1 MEIKLKATVTIPKE
15 TTETLGISED
25 TPFIAYYKN
34 EKIYIESV
42 DDTENTTA
50 EKNEEWECSECPYFC
65 PQCEKCTVS
74 D

>member
-15 TTETLGISED
+15 TSETLGISED

-34 EKIYIESV
+34 GKIYIESV

-50 EKNEEWECSECPYFC
+50 EKTEERECSECPYFC
-65 PQCEKCTVS
+65 LRCGKCTVS

>member
-15 TTETLGISED
+15 TAETLGINED

-34 EKIYIESV
+34 GKIYIESV
-42 DDTENTTA
+42 DDTENTTV
-50 EKNEEWECSECPYFC
+50 EENEECECSECPYFC
-65 PQCEKCTVS
+65 PRCEKCTFF